1 MTDKE
6 KKDLVKF
13 FISNSLP
20 DILEQYKK
28 DRKDRIKYILIAR
41 SLRLR
46 LIKNPK
52 YKPVVQ
58 KLEKFIKTTG
68 FLIKSS
74 DSNNHDN

>member
-28 DRKDRIKYILIAR
+28 DRKDRIKYVLIAR

-52 YKPVVQ
+52 YKPVVE
-58 KLEKFIKTTG
+58 KLGKFIKTTG
-68 FLIKSS
+68 FFIKSS

>member
-13 FISNSLP
+13 FISSSLT
-20 DILEQYKK
+20 DIFERYKNNK
-28 DRKDRIKYILIAR
+28 KDRIKYILIAR

-68 FLIKSS
+68 FFIKSS

>member
-6 KKDLVKF
+6 KRDLVKF

-28 DRKDRIKYILIAR
+28 DRKDRIKYVLIAR

-52 YKPVVQ
+52 YKPVVE

-68 FLIKSS
+68 FFIKSS
-74 DSNNHDN
+74 DSSNHDN

>member
-13 FISNSLP
+13 FVSSSLT
-20 DILEQYKK
+20 DIIEQYKK
-28 DRKDRIKYILIAR
+28 NKKDRIKYILIAR

-68 FLIKSS
+68 FFIKSS

>member
-13 FISNSLP
+13 FVSSSLT
-20 DILEQYKK
+20 DIIEQYKK
-28 DRKDRIKYILIAR
+28 NKKDRIKYILIAR

-46 LIKNPK
+46 LIKTPK

-68 FLIKSS
+68 FFIKSS